1 MASFNSWM
9 LPSKRR
15 WRRIVAGYQD
25 LYNDK
30 GNWSSNK
37 VGVGSLIGT
46 NRSIA
51 APTLIAWRGYMV
63 SKAEMEDLSISEAM
77 QIYKVKY
84 WDKIQ
89 GDSIQSQA
97 IADILADMKSSAGGN
112 AVKEMQRTLND
123 FGERLSVDGAFG
135 QTSVLALNRQ
145 IIRLGQAAVFNA
157 FRNHMI
163 GYYQQIN
170 SPFEKQL
177 IGSLN
182 RDYPPMKMDWTRT
195 AATVGVVAAVILFLG
210 YGYYQFKQSKHK
222 IIL

>member
-51 APTLIAWRGYMV
+51 APTLITWRGRMV
-63 SKAEMEDLSISEAM
+63 SKAEMEALSISEAM

-84 WDKIQ
+84 WDKIH

-97 IADILADMKSSAGGN
+97 IADILADMKSSTGGN
-112 AVKEMQRTLND
+112 AIKEMQHTLND
-123 FGERLSVDGAFG
+123 FGEQLSVDGAFG
-135 QTSVLALNRQ
+135 QASVQALNRQ
-145 IIRLGQAAVFNA
+145 IARLGQAAVFNA
-157 FRNHMI
+157 FRKRMI
-163 GYYQQIN
+163 AYYQRIN

-182 RDYPPMKMDWTRT
+182 RDYPPMKKFWTRT
-195 AATVGVVAAVILFLG
+195 AVTVGVVTAAAVILG
-210 YGYYQFKQSKHK
+210 YGYYQSKQIQLS
-222 IIL
+222 